1 MNKNEF
7 AKASETPKK
16 RSAWVIAGMTALTV
30 GASIVGP
37 EIVDEIQNET
47 GGNEP
52 RSSVKVKKS
61 SSPITKIG
69 DILFDTRS
77 ASADAINT
85 VTDANGGSHK
95 FSSSQTDVTKNFT
108 TSGAK
113 VYNTSGSYGG
123 SDATF
128 TTLTDGKSSG
138 QQGAIAFNKQLDMT
152 ANWTLTF
159 NLNLTKYNA
168 AGTLTPN
175 GAGDFLGLVM
185 APIAPTSLGTSG
197 GSGGD
202 LGIKGIPNAVEWGID
217 FYKNDGDASN
227 MVNPGIGGS
236 LLGDDGNQ
244 VAGFRYTDST
254 GMMNTVSGSTGFTAF
269 TSSNGK
275 SLMGFDG
282 SAASDSSSTYSS
294 NNGSD
299 PNLEAEFTT
308 TYSYSNGVGTL
319 QIAST
324 GSKKG
329 SYVSE
334 PYKINITQGVN
345 STMSLGFKASDGDQY
360 SQKGV
365 TIRQFDLTLP
375 SASTTVNYQDKSG
388 NTIAASTKI
397 KTNVNETLAM
407 VTSGASTNPTGT
419 DHTFTPATIAG
430 YTYVGTTY
438 GTSKSTT
445 GPLTV
450 SDDESN
456 NIINVQ
462 YAKNSKLTTV
472 FVDQNGKVISTV
484 PSVELGTAGTNYDGQ
499 KGTDAA
505 DYSEYTAALEAATK
519 VGYTGAVSGVY
530 SDSGLTTKL
539 GADLSSATFGSSDKT
554 VYVQLTPAAQT
565 ATISYTQPDG
575 LNDAGKT
582 ALSTAIG
589 GSATS
594 LTGVTDGAYSA
605 NTIKVPDGFT
615 AKITASDGTVLD
627 TDSTKSM
634 YYKDN
639 GDGTYT
645 IVGAF
650 NMTSAGAL
658 AVPSFTVAYAQ
669 KAVNM
674 TTTYPDGSTDVVNQ
688 NAFTDYAEQSI
699 KQQDGKVSFVD
710 NNKAT
715 SIAAGSFG
723 ADNIT
728 HTVAYEDAPQDA
740 GVVASDQSV
749 QDALKAVNDA
759 QTLADYQ
766 TALSA
771 YNAAVLDAQKKH
783 VQANIDSINNNIAQI
798 QSDITQLT
806 AIADD
811 NPNDTTIAGLLADAK
826 ERLTNAQTALSQ
838 AQAALASL
846 DSAKTMADANDLV
859 VGTDQ
864 NSAAA
869 ASAQKIADDDL
880 LSAQTRAA
888 ANLALAKEAATSA
901 ATAVTSDNT
910 TATNTMADDVATLE
924 QLAKDYSGNT
934 TISTALAEA
943 QKALEDAKAAQ
954 ATVDAAAQEVPDLTS
969 VQAVIAQQTAVNAAG
984 KDVQNMLVTAN
995 NAVTAAKAEAA
1006 KVLAD
1011 DQAAA
1016 KAAIQQQLDDADAN
1030 AKTIQSNIDA
1040 IQQLLDDNPGDADI
1054 QVL

>member
-61 SSPITKIG
+61 SSPIAKIG
-69 DILFDTRS
+69 DILFDSRS
-77 ASADAINT
+77 ASADAVNT
-85 VTDANGGSHK
+85 VTDANGGTHK
-95 FSSSQTDVTKNFT
+95 FTSTQTQVASNFT
-108 TSGAK
+108 TSGSAS
-113 VYNTSGSYGG
+113 NASGSYGG
-123 SDATF
+123 QNATF
-128 TTLTDGKSSG
+128 TTLTPGTGTG

-152 ANWTLTF
+152 ADWTMTF

-168 AGTLTPN
+168 SGLTSAN
-175 GAGDFLGLVM
+175 GAGDFLGLVL
-185 APIAPTSLGTSG
+185 APIAPSKLGTTG
-197 GSGGD
+197 GTGGD

-217 FYKNDGDASN
+217 FYQNDGDASN
-227 MVNPGIGGS
+227 LSNPGAG
-236 LLGDDGNQ
+236 LLASDGNQ
-244 VAGFRYTDST
+244 VVGFRSTDST
-254 GMMNTVSGSTGFTAF
+254 GDLNRVSGSAGFTAF
-269 TSSNGK
+269 DSSNGK
-275 SLMGFDG
+275 SVVGFQG
-282 SAASDSSSTYSS
+282 SPASSTSSKYSS
-294 NNGSD
+294 GNGSD
-299 PNLEAEFTT
+299 PDLEAEFTASY
-308 TYSYSNGVGTL
+308 TYLNGVGTL
-319 QIAST
+319 TISST
-324 GSKKG
+324 GS
-329 SYVSE
+329 
-334 PYKINITQGVN
+334 YKNATYQIPITDGVN
-345 STMSLGFKASDGDQY
+345 STMAVGFKASDGNQY

-365 TIRQFDLTLP
+365 TVKNFDLTLP
-375 SASTTVNYQDKSG
+375 TADTTVNYQDKAG
-388 NTIAASTKI
+388 NTISTSTKI
-397 KTNVNETLAM
+397 KSNVNDTLAM

-419 DHTFTPATIAG
+419 AHTFTPATISG

-438 GTSKSTT
+438 GTSKSTS

-450 SDDESN
+450 SDTDAN

-539 GADLSSATFGSSDKT
+539 GADLSAATFGSSDKT

-565 ATISYTQPDG
+565 ATINYTQPDG

-688 NAFTDYAEQSI
+688 NTFTDYAEQSI

-783 VQANIDSINNNIAQI
+783 VQANIDSINNNIVQI
-798 QSDITQLT
+798 QSDITQLE
-806 AIADD
+806 AIAAD
-811 NPNDTTIAGLLADAK
+811 NPTDTDIAGWLADAK
-826 ERLTNAQTALSQ
+826 TRLTNAQTALSQ
-838 AQAALASL
+838 AQAALESL
-846 DSAKTMADANDLV
+846 NSDTMSMADANNLV

-888 ANLALAKEAATSA
+888 SNLALAKEAATSA

-910 TATNTMADDVATLE
+910 TATNTIADDVAALE

-1016 KAAIQQQLDDADAN
+1016 KAAIQQQLDAADAN
-1030 AKTIQSNIDA
+1030 ITTIQ
-1040 IQQLLDDNPGDADI
+1040 
-1054 QVL
+1054 